1 MHEQSD
7 SFRLQETIMDHETVQ
22 NMDAHERHDLANQ
35 INGMTFP
42 ELETKLADL
51 NS

>member
-7 SFRLQETIMDHETVQ
+7 SFRLREAIMDHETVQ
-22 NMDAHERHDLANQ
+22 NMDAHERHDLAGK

-42 ELETKLADL
+42 ELEARLVEL